1 MTAQQEKIRAGIREN
16 RETLER
22 EENKRNEL
30 IASARRAGIPWD
42 EICEDAGL
50 VRMTAGRY
58 ATKANGGT
66 LPKPG
71 DPEPRKSRR
80 KSA

>member
-16 RETLER
+16 RELLER
-22 EENKRNEL
+22 AENERNEL
-30 IASARRAGIPWD
+30 IADARRAGIPWD
-42 EICEDAGL
+42 DICADAGL

-58 ATKANGGT
+58 AAKANGGK

-71 DPEPRKSRR
+71 DPKPRRRR
-80 KSA
+80 KS